1 MRQRRLV
8 TVSFQFKLYWLLFF
22 SGSISTSVALEQ
34 AALAPLPEPLTLEYA
49 LSQVDINHPGLK
61 LNEAA
66 INAARAEQQL
76 VESDTG
82 VRSRVLGRLRWVEPP
97 SFNPDR
103 SRDDH
108 RLAILIDKKLYD
120 FGRSA
125 SRSQAAQQ
133 NIESQQ
139 LIYED
144 FRQQRRLQIMQ
155 YYFDVVLADM
165 QFYQA
170 NEAMAVAF
178 VELDKRRDRNELGQV
193 SDVTV
198 LEQEAEYQKIRRQ
211 RFESQNQQRITRSRL
226 AYILG
231 RPGQLPDTVEH
242 PMNLPQL
249 SRSLPEVE
257 LLQAAALK
265 NNNILRALRAQI
277 TAAQA
282 EVAAARAGDNPVL
295 YGEAEANA
303 YSKERANYDE
313 WRVGVQ
319 LEVPLT
325 TGGRVDADTAKQ
337 QAEIYRLQAE
347 LLLAEEQIQQTI
359 LELWLELDAL
369 KIQREQMRAQV
380 DYRELDLDRSRAL
393 YELEVKTNLGTA
405 MVEYTGAEREM
416 VMTDFRIALVWEKLD
431 SLTGTAK
438 LSDASIQ
445 SPQSPLENTMSNVQ

>member
-8 TVSFQFKLYWLLFF
+8 AVPFQFNLYWLLLLC
-22 SGSISTSVALEQ
+22 SASSVSLAQEKTALP
-34 AALAPLPEPLTLEYA
+34 PLPEPLTLEYA
-49 LSQVDINHPGLK
+49 LSQIDIHHPELQ

-66 INAARAEQQL
+66 ISIARAEQQQA
-76 VESDTG
+76 ESDTG
-82 VRSRVLGRLRWVEPP
+82 MRSWVLGRLRWVEPP

-103 SRDDH
+103 THDDH
-108 RLAILIDKKLYD
+108 RLAILVDKKLYD

-125 SRSQAAQQ
+125 SRIQAAQQ
-133 NIESQQ
+133 NVESQNF
-139 LIYED
+139 IYQD
-144 FRQQRRLQIMQ
+144 FRQQRRIEIMQ
-155 YYFDVVLADM
+155 RYFDVVLADL

-178 VELDKRRDRNELGQV
+178 IELDKRRDRNELGQL
-193 SDVTV
+193 SDVSV
-198 LEQEAEYQKIRRQ
+198 LQQEAEYQKIRKQ
-211 RFESQNQQRITRSRL
+211 RFESQNRQRITRSRL

-231 RPGQLPDTVEH
+231 RPGQLPDTVVR
-242 PMNLPQL
+242 PVNLPHL

-257 LLQAAALK
+257 TLQEQALK
-265 NNNILRALRAQI
+265 NSRVLRALRAQVA
-277 TAAQA
+277 AAQA

-295 YGEAEANA
+295 YGGAEANA
-303 YSKERANYDE
+303 YSKERANYDK
-313 WRVGVQ
+313 WRVGVH

-347 LLLAEEQIQQTI
+347 LSIAEEQIQQTI

-369 KIQREQMRAQV
+369 RIQREQMRAQK

-393 YELEVKTNLGTA
+393 YELEVKTNLGNS

-416 VMTDFRIALVWEKLD
+416 VMTEFRIALAWEQID
-431 SLTGTAK
+431 N
-438 LSDASIQ
+438 LSGLISQDDASDKL
-445 SPQSPLENTMSNVQ
+445 PQSQPGNTIE